1 MISDKVAVTGSLDII
16 LFDSVG
22 DVKIKLQKHNLVVD
36 SGLEFICSRMVS
48 SSDAAMSHMGVGSNS
63 STPTSA
69 DSSLQAQ
76 VGTRASL
83 DITNA
88 SGATVVYRG
97 VFGSSQSVGT
107 LREAGIFNAASG
119 GTMLCRAVF
128 PAIEKSSDD
137 TLVIRWTISIS

>member
-1 MISDKVAVTGSLDII
+1 MIADRVSVTGSLDIT
-16 LFDSVG
+16 LFDSAG
-22 DVKIKLQKHNLVVD
+22 NVKVELREHNLVVN
-36 SGLEFICSRMVS
+36 SGLQFICSRMVS
-48 SSDAAMSHMGVGSNS
+48 GSDGAMSHMGVGSNS

-69 DSSLQAQ
+69 DASLQAQ

-83 DITNA
+83 DIANA
-88 SGATVVYRG
+88 SGATVLYRG
-97 VFGSSQSVGT
+97 VFEASQSVGT

>member
-1 MISDKVAVTGSLDII
+1 MIADKLTVTGSLDIF
-16 LFDSVG
+16 LFDAAG
-22 DVKIKLQKHNLVVD
+22 DIKLELQKHNLVVD

-48 SSDAAMSHMGVGSNS
+48 GSDAVMSHMGVGSNS

-69 DSSLQAQ
+69 DSSLQDQ

-83 DITNA
+83 DISSA
-88 SGATVVYRG
+88 SGTTVVYRG
-97 VFGSSQSVGT
+97 VFGSSQNVGT
-107 LREAGIFNAASG
+107 LREAGIFSAASSG
-119 GTMLCRAVF
+119 VMLCRAVF